1 MIPDARTR
9 STLSRI
15 RHQPDTL
22 TERRSPAP
30 STWTRRVATS
40 ITNSTYS
47 RLSNTV
53 STVQEVHRQHT
64 LGLGPEE
71 LPPGERRPLGRRS
84 NPGAPQDGPH
94 RAGPDPALVPQSA
107 QLAVDAAIPPG
118 RVLPG
123 QPQHQR
129 ADLGRHGRP
138 RRRG

>member
-1 MIPDARTR
+1 MIPEVRAR

-84 NPGAPQDGPH
+84 NPGAAEWSTPCWPRSCPRTPDGT
-94 RAGPDPALVPQSA
+94 A
-107 QLAVDAAIPPG
+107 
-118 RVLPG
+118 
-123 QPQHQR
+123 
-129 ADLGRHGRP
+129 RHG
-138 RRRG
+138 